1 MTVQSLLES
10 GLAGEAIPSLVRTA
24 MREHEPDGTFEQYFN
39 AVDAACD
46 AVKPI
51 FDTTNYFNTYRKL
64 AENDN
69 WFAVSLIKA
78 AEREGEGATRLWSLS
93 ACSSDEREAQLI
105 KRHAIDESGH
115 SVAYLSLLDMVFPE
129 AVDSDFRVQLKG
141 LSPYYKMSDTPVEG
155 ANPEYAHNPTI
166 DDYIQMNIAEIRTTI
181 HHLLQREALWKYCPE
196 ESVSRVEGVLNKLLR
211 DELAHV
217 SYTGALIEEKVRE
230 LGAEKINRYYERRLR
245 DFHEIT
251 HEEVKNLEFD

>member
-10 GLAGEAIPSLVRTA
+10 GLDGEAISTLVRTA
-24 MREHEPDGTFEQYFN
+24 MREHEPNGTFENYFE
-39 AVDAACD
+39 AVDAAGA
-46 AVKPI
+46 AVKPL
-51 FDTTNYFNTYRKL
+51 FDTTTYFETYRKL

-115 SVAYLSLLDMVFPE
+115 SVAYLSLLDLVFPD
-129 AVDSDFRVQLKG
+129 AVDSEFRGELKA
-141 LSPYYKMSDTPVEG
+141 LSPYYKMADTPVEG
-155 ANPEYAHNPTI
+155 ANPEYAHDPTI

-181 HHLLQREALWKYCPE
+181 HHLLQREALWKYCPPE
-196 ESVSRVEGVLNKLLR
+196 NVSRVEGILNKLLR

-217 SYTGALIEEKVRE
+217 SYTGALIEEKVSE
-230 LGAEKINRYYERRLR
+230 LGLAKIKSYYERRLR

-251 HEEVKNLEFD
+251 QEEVKNFEFD